1 MQQKGTGLM
10 KNTLLACTLLMSA
23 VGAVAFATDDAKT
36 VAALD
41 TEYQAAVERNDAA
54 TMNRILHPDFVLVLG
69 NGKAVSRADLIASA
83 RDKEVVYEKQ
93 VEVPGSQQVRLYGD
107 DTATVTACLWIKYTD
122 AEKKL
127 HDYKVWFTDTYVR
140 TADGWKYAFG
150 MAAGHS

>member
-1 MQQKGTGLM
+1 M
-10 KNTLLACTLLMSA
+10 KNTLLACTILTIAIGSA
-23 VGAVAFATDDAKT
+23 AFAADDDAKT

-54 TMNRILHPDFVLVLG
+54 TMDRILHPDFVLVLG
-69 NGKAVSRADLIASA
+69 NGKAVSRAGLIASA

-93 VEVPGSQQVRLYGD
+93 VEVPGSQQVRLYGK

-122 AEKKL
+122 AQRKL

-140 TADGWKYAFG
+140 TTDGWKYAFG
-150 MAAGHS
+150 MAASHG